1 MKKIGIII
9 SIIIIYF
16 LIYFLQANFFS
27 WFTINGVQPNL
38 FVLLALFIGIFMGR
52 KVGSILG
59 IILGLYTDF
68 LFSNTIG
75 ISAILF
81 GIIGLCGDYL
91 DKKFSKD
98 SKLTIVLMGAIVTA
112 IYEIMLLVYR
122 IIRLNCTFNIVSFL
136 GTLGIEIIYN
146 AFIIIIFYP
155 LIHKFGLYIESI
167 FKDKKMLPRYF

>member
-81 GIIGLCGDYL
+81 GII

-112 IYEIMLLVYR
+112 IYEVMLLVYR
-122 IIRLNCTFNIVSFL
+122 IIKLNCTFNILSFL

>member
-38 FVLLALFIGIFMGR
+38 FVLLAL
-52 KVGSILG
+52 
-59 IILGLYTDF
+59 ILGLYTDF

-112 IYEIMLLVYR
+112 IYEVMLLVYR
-122 IIRLNCTFNIVSFL
+122 IIRLNCTFNILPFL

-146 AFIIIIFYP
+146 AFIIIISYP

>member
-1 MKKIGIII
+1 MKKAGIIAL
-9 SIIIIYF
+9 IILAFFI
-16 LIYFLQANFFS
+16 IYFLQADFFS
-27 WFTINGVQPNL
+27 WFNIFGIMPNL
-38 FVLLALFIGIFMGR
+38 FVILILFVGLFAGKKIG
-52 KVGSILG
+52 L
-59 IILGLYTDF
+59 ILGLIFGILID
-68 LFSNTIG
+68 LLIGKSIG
-75 ISAILF
+75 ISGILL
-81 GIIGLCGDYL
+81 GAIGLIAEYC
-91 DKKFSKD
+91 DKNFSKD

-122 IIRLNCTFNIVSFL
+122 IIRLNCTFNILPFL

>member
-1 MKKIGIII
+1 MINRRGQLKKIGIII

-91 DKKFSKD
+91 DKKFS
-98 SKLTIVLMGAIVTA
+98 
-112 IYEIMLLVYR
+112 
-122 IIRLNCTFNIVSFL
+122 
-136 GTLGIEIIYN
+136 
-146 AFIIIIFYP
+146 
-155 LIHKFGLYIESI
+155 
-167 FKDKKMLPRYF
+167 